1 MEEVKIISKH
11 NLECSTLENLAKDIS
26 NRLECTIEYGKYQID
41 NGQHQYIA
49 LGIVQSIEKGVA
61 YTLYD
66 LRDSNNSAY
75 NFVLELGEEAKM
87 IYNDFIELLLP
98 FDLVHFKEME
108 RNFKINGFKNEPYY
122 TNAFIELQNLGADK
136 VYVIK
141 ENLAPEFAITEKT
154 TMDAYLKI
162 IQKETTF
169 FEIVL

>member
-11 NLECSTLENLAKDIS
+11 NLDCSTLENLAKDIS
-26 NRLECTIEYGKYQID
+26 NRLECTIEYGQYQIN
-41 NGQHQYIA
+41 NGRHQ
-49 LGIVQSIEKGVA
+49 

-66 LRDSNNSAY
+66 LRDSNNSTY

-98 FDLVHFKEME
+98 LDLVNFKEME

-141 ENLAPEFAITEKT
+141 ETLAPELAITEKT